1 VIGLETAFAAC
12 HTELVLNGR
21 MTLEDLVM
29 RMSTTPARI
38 FGLPVPTLAD
48 GAPANLAVVDLS
60 ATDTVGDRPYASKS
74 TNAAFVGMEL
84 TGRVVMTLA
93 GGQDVYRRDA

>member
-1 VIGLETAFAAC
+1 
-12 HTELVLNGR
+12 
-21 MTLEDLVM
+21 MDLADLIL
-29 RMSTTPARI
+29 RMSTNPARI

-48 GAPANLAVVDLS
+48 GAEANFAVVDLA
-60 ATDTVGDRPYASKS
+60 ATDVVGDRPYASKS
-74 TNAAFVGMEL
+74 TNAAFVGMEF

>member
-1 VIGLETAFAAC
+1 MSLDD
-12 HTELVLNGR
+12 LVL
-21 MTLEDLVM
+21 
-29 RMSTTPARI
+29 RMSTRPAEI

-48 GAPANLAVVDLS
+48 GAVANLAVVDLD
-60 ATDTVGDRPYASKS
+60 AMDRVGERPYASKS

-84 TGRVVMTLA
+84 AGRVVMTLA